1 VLLVDDLLLLP
12 VRSVFWI
19 VREIHNAA
27 QEELATESE
36 NISAELSDLYM
47 SLETGRI
54 TEQEFEQGEK
64 VLLER
69 LEKVQRRSAD
79 REAGGDEAETKAEEQ
94 YLNLQKEKVA

>member
-12 VRSVFWI
+12 VRGVFWI

-69 LEKVQRRSAD
+69 LEKVQRRNAD
-79 REAGGDEAETKAEEQ
+79 REAGEDEAETKAEEQ
-94 YLNLQKEKVA
+94 YLKLQKEKVA